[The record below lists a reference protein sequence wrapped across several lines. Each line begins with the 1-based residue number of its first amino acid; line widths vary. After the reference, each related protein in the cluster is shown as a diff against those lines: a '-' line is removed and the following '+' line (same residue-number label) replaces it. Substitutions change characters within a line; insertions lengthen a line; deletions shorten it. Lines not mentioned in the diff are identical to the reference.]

1 MSLQASLSDA
11 LRAIWA
17 ARDTQYDDA
26 LTGFGL
32 LLSNSPRVTSVRFIL
47 AHTPERGPDYLYRQ
61 CGIGAELYAR
71 MCAGRSALLGGMEF
85 APLLYREHLASL
97 LQPIAGLQTIRRQEL
112 GVAAL
117 LDARAK
123 GAFGGRPLFLWMN
136 NPSDDERATRLALL
150 LNDPDTLADWA
161 FRY

>member
-61 CGIGAELYAR
+61 CGIGTELYAR
-71 MCAGRSALLGGMEF
+71 MCKGRSAWLGGMEYV
-85 APLLYREHLASL
+85 PILYGEYLASL
-97 LQPIAGLQTIRRQEL
+97 IQPIAALQTIRREEL

-117 LDARAK
+117 LEARAK
-123 GAFGGRPLFLWMN
+123 GAFGGLPLFLWMN
-136 NPSDDERATRLALL
+136 HPSDDERAKRLALQ

-161 FRY
+161 FGY